1 MQVRFADIASQ
12 HPGKNGFDAFLEA
25 LDEPAV
31 SENVARK
38 KCFLLFDGAR
48 QTACGC
54 RLDQLQC
61 PSAKIHARAVE
72 NVRPEVCEMVQ
83 KVCE

>member
-1 MQVRFADIASQ
+1 MIQVRFADIASQ
-12 HPGKNGFDAFLEA
+12 RTGQNGFDAFLEA

-31 SENVARK
+31 AENVARK

-54 RLDQLQC
+54 RLDHFIV
-61 PSAKIHARAVE
+61 PAYSVHSHARVLHFL
-72 NVRPEVCEMVQ
+72 EVS
-83 KVCE
+83 